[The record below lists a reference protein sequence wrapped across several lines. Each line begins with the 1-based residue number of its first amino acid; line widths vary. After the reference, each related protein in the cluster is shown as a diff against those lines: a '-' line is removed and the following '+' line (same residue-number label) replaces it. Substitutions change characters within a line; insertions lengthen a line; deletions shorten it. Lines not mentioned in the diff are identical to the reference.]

1 MTNSF
6 FVSNCSRPCR
16 RTAYVAVV
24 GLLTILLVTLRLR
37 ADEPYARSRD
47 YDLQHSRIV
56 LRFDLDQKKVIG
68 DVTHTLTI
76 LRDSTSKIIFDSAGL
91 TIQSVTVNKSSAK
104 FETKDDKLIIPLA
117 TSARAGEKFDVNI
130 RYEAKPT
137 KGLYFILPDK
147 DYPDRPKQVWTQGE
161 SEDTRYY
168 LPTYDYPNDR
178 LTTETILTVP
188 ASWVTVANGK
198 LIGVSDAVH
207 GMKTWT
213 WKETVP
219 SSTYLITIVAGEL
232 DEVKD
237 SWRGIP
243 VTYYAPKGR
252 GERLSINYGRTPQ
265 MIELFSKKLGVDY
278 PWEKY
283 AQSMVDDFVA
293 GGMENSSATTNTS
306 TSLQHP
312 KLAPEYLTGQDDLI
326 SHELG
331 HQWFGDLVTCKDW
344 GDIWLNEGFATFME
358 TIWTESHFGKDQA
371 DYERWLAARGWFE
384 QASLY
389 DKPIVRHDFNDSGEF
404 DGNAYTKGGWV
415 LYMLRHQLG
424 EDAFYRGLKHYLEVN
439 RGKNVVT
446 ADLAKAMEEATN
458 TNVDQ
463 FFNQWLYGAGAPKL
477 DLSYKYD
484 DAKHEVAL
492 TVKQTQKVEGHVG
505 LFQIPTEVEITTAS
519 GPKLFPVTISNEK
532 DTEIFTFRADS
543 APLMVLFDKGGH
555 VLKSADFHKEKK
567 EWLYQLKNASELA
580 DRADAVAALSKLK
593 GDDEVVSALSDALRN
608 DKAWGIRANA
618 ADALG
623 QLGGPAASKQLLDAL
638 NTAKEPWV
646 RNRIVSALANFKD
659 DAAIVAKLN
668 AIAGD
673 DSSYRARAAALQ
685 ALGRLKAPGAFAT
698 LDAAVATD
706 SPDGFLRNA
715 ALRSMGPLGDDKA
728 VPLLLKWS
736 APGKPIDSRNVA
748 IASLA
753 RLQKDNK
760 DITKQIATYLNEP
773 HFPIRMASIFALGAR
788 GDASAVPALEALLK
802 SDDLSIEM
810 VPMIKSQ
817 IATLKAPSSEK
828 HHPRSGTSGE
838 DEVADATSS
847 ANGNDQGA
855 VTKRLD
861 HLEHLMQ
868 EMSDRLKTIETRLPP
883 VKQ

>member
-1 MTNSF
+1 MIDSF
-6 FVSNCSRPCR
+6 FANNSSRLR
-16 RTAYVAVV
+16 RRMACVAIA
-24 GLLTILLVTLRLR
+24 GLLTFAFLALHLR

-47 YDLQHSRIV
+47 YDLQHSRIA

-91 TIQSVTVNKSSAK
+91 TIQSVTVNKSPAK
-104 FETKDDKLIIPLA
+104 FDTKDDKLIIPLTTA
-117 TSARAGEKFDVNI
+117 AHAGEKFDVNI
-130 RYEAKPT
+130 RYVGKPT

-188 ASWVTVANGK
+188 ASWITVANGK
-198 LIGVSDAVH
+198 LISVTDAAN
-207 GMKTWT
+207 GMKIWT
-213 WKETVP
+213 WKESVP
-219 SSTYLITIVAGEL
+219 SSTYLITIVAGEF
-232 DEVKD
+232 DEIKD
-237 SWRGIP
+237 TWRGIP

-252 GERLSINYGRTPQ
+252 GDRLTINYSRTPQ

-358 TIWTESHFGKDQA
+358 TVWTEAHFGKDQA
-371 DYERWLAARGWFE
+371 DYARYLNARGWFE
-384 QASLY
+384 QANLY

-446 ADLAKAMEEATN
+446 ADLAKAIEEATH

-463 FFNQWLYGAGAPKL
+463 FFSQWLYGAGAPKF

-484 DAKHEVAL
+484 DAKHEIAL
-492 TVKQTQKVEGHVG
+492 TVKQTQKIEGRVG
-505 LFQIPTEVEITTAS
+505 LFRIPTEVEITTAS
-519 GPKLFPVTISNEK
+519 GPKLFPITVSGEK
-532 DTEIFTFRADS
+532 DTAIFTFPADS

-567 EWLYQLKNASELA
+567 EWLYQLKNATELA
-580 DRADAVAALSKLK
+580 DRADAVTALGKLK
-593 GDDEVVSALSDALRN
+593 GDEEVVAALADALRS
-608 DKAWGIRANA
+608 DKAWGVRANA
-618 ADALG
+618 GDALSRV
-623 QLGGPAASKQLLDAL
+623 GGSAASKQLLDAL

-659 DAAIVAKLN
+659 DPAVVAKLN
-668 AIAGD
+668 SIAGD

-685 ALGRLKAPGAFAT
+685 GLGRLKAAGSLPT
-698 LDAAVATD
+698 LEAAVAAD

-715 ALRSMGPLGDDKA
+715 GLRSMGPLGDDKA
-728 VPLLLKWS
+728 VPLLIEWS
-736 APGKPIDSRNVA
+736 APGKPIESREAA

-760 DITKQIATYLNEP
+760 EITKQIAAYLNEP
-773 HFPIRMASIFALGAR
+773 HFPVRMASIFALGAR
-788 GDASAVPALEALLK
+788 GDASAIPALEALLK

-810 VPMIKSQ
+810 VPMIKGQ
-817 IATLKAPSSEK
+817 IATLKTPAGERR
-828 HHPRSGTSGE
+828 HQRGEASGE
-838 DEVADATSS
+838 EEGPDAATS
-847 ANGNDQGA
+847 ATGNDQGA
-855 VTKRLD
+855 VVKRLD
-861 HLEHLMQ
+861 QLERLIQ
-868 EMSDRLKTIETRLPP
+868 EMSERLKTIETRLPP
-883 VKQ
+883 PKQ

>member
-1 MTNSF
+1 MIVPFRRAAHRSH
-6 FVSNCSRPCR
+6 SR
-16 RTAYVAVV
+16 
-24 GLLTILLVTLRLR
+24 LLAAAIFATLIFAALRLQ

-47 YDLQHSRIV
+47 YDLQHSKIA
-56 LRFDLDQKKVIG
+56 LRFDLDHRKVIG
-68 DVTHTLTI
+68 EVTHTLTI
-76 LRDSTSKIIFDSAGL
+76 LRDSTAKIVFDSAGL
-91 TIQSVTVNKSSAK
+91 TIQSVTVNKSAAK
-104 FETKDDKLIIPLA
+104 FETSSDKLIISLPA
-117 TSARAGEKFDVNI
+117 AAKSGEKFDVAI

-147 DYPDRPKQVWTQGE
+147 DYPDRPKQIWTQGE

-178 LTTETILTVP
+178 LTTETIVTVP
-188 ASWVTVANGK
+188 ANWVTVANGK
-198 LIGVSDAVH
+198 LINVADAAN

-213 WKETVP
+213 WRESVP
-219 SSTYLITIVAGEL
+219 SSTYLITVVAGEFQ
-232 DEVKD
+232 EVKD

-243 VTYYAPKGR
+243 ITYYAPKGR
-252 GERLSINYGRTPQ
+252 GDRLSVNYTRTPQ
-265 MIELFSKKLGVDY
+265 MIELFSTKLGVNY

-306 TSLQHP
+306 NSLQHP
-312 KLAPEYLTGQDDLI
+312 KLAPEFLTGEDGLI

-331 HQWFGDLVTCKDW
+331 HPWFGDLVTCKDW

-358 TIWTESHFGKDQA
+358 TVWSESHFGKDQA
-371 DYERWLAARGWFE
+371 DYERWLSARGWFE
-384 QASLY
+384 EANLY
-389 DKPIVRHDFNDSGEF
+389 SKPIVRHDFNDSGEF

-446 ADLAKAMEEATN
+446 ADLAKAIEEATH

-463 FFNQWLYGAGAPKL
+463 FFSQWLYGAGAPKF

-484 DAKHEVAL
+484 DAKHEIAL
-492 TVKQTQKVEGHVG
+492 TVKQTQKIEGRVG
-505 LFQIPTEVEITTAS
+505 LFRIPTEVEITTAT
-519 GPKLFPVTISNEK
+519 GPKLFPITISNEK
-532 DTEIFTFRADS
+532 DAAIFTFPADS
-543 APLMVLFDKGGH
+543 APFMVLFDKGGH
-555 VLKSADFHKEKK
+555 ILKSAEFHKEKK
-567 EWLYQLKNASELA
+567 EWLYQLKNATELA
-580 DRADAVAALSKLK
+580 DRADAVTALGKLK
-593 GDDEVVSALSDALRN
+593 GDDEVVAALSGALLN

-623 QLGGPAASKQLLDAL
+623 QLGGAAASKQLLDAL

-659 DAAIVAKLN
+659 DPAIVAKLN

-673 DSSYRARAAALQ
+673 ESSYRARAAALQ
-685 ALGRLKAPGAFAT
+685 ALGRLKAPGALAT
-698 LDAAVATD
+698 LDAAVAAD

-728 VPLLLKWS
+728 VPLLLEWS
-736 APGKPIDSRNVA
+736 APGKPIDSRNAA

-760 DITKQIATYLNEP
+760 DIMKRIASYLSES
-773 HFPIRMASIFALGAR
+773 HFPVRMASIFALGAR
-788 GDASAVPALEALLK
+788 GDASAIPALEALLK

-810 VPMIKSQ
+810 VPMIKGQ
-817 IATLKAPSSEK
+817 IATLKTSGGERRRSRGETSGGDEESAPS
-828 HHPRSGTSGE
+828 G
-838 DEVADATSS
+838 AA
-847 ANGNDQGA
+847 NDQSEGA
-855 VTKRLD
+855 VAKRMD
-861 HLEHLMQ
+861 RLEHLMQ

-883 VKQ
+883 PKQ

>member
-1 MTNSF
+1 MNIASSINS
-6 FVSNCSRPCR
+6 RGLAPR
-16 RTAYVAVV
+16 RAASFAVAAV
-24 GLLTILLVTLRLR
+24 LAILFIALHLR

-47 YDLQHSRIV
+47 YDLQHSRIA

-68 DVTHTLTI
+68 DVTHSLTV
-76 LRDSTSKIIFDSAGL
+76 LRDSTSRIIFDSSGL
-91 TIQSVTVNKSSAK
+91 TIQSVTVNRSSAK

-117 TSARAGEKFDVNI
+117 TAARAGEKFDVTI

-188 ASWVTVANGK
+188 ANWITVANGK
-198 LIGVSDAVH
+198 LINVSDAAN

-213 WKETVP
+213 WKESVP
-219 SSTYLITIVAGEL
+219 SSTYLISIVAGDF

-237 SWRGIP
+237 TWRGMP
-243 VTYYAPKGR
+243 VTYYAPRGR
-252 GERLSINYGRTPQ
+252 GDRLSINYARTPQ
-265 MIELFSKKLGVDY
+265 MIDLFSKKLGLDY

-283 AQSMVDDFVA
+283 SQSMVDDFVA

-312 KLAPEYLTGQDDLI
+312 KLAPEFPTGQDNLI

-358 TIWTESHFGKDQA
+358 FVWTESHFGKDQA
-371 DYERWLAARGWFE
+371 DYERWQSARQWFAE
-384 QASLY
+384 STLY
-389 DKPIVRHDFNDSGEF
+389 GRPIVRHDFYDSGEF

-446 ADLAKAMEEATN
+446 ADFAKAMEEATH

-463 FFNQWLYGAGAPKL
+463 FFDQWLYGAGAPRF

-484 DAKHEVAL
+484 DTKHEVAL

-505 LFQIPTEVEITTAS
+505 LFHIPTEVEITTAS
-519 GPKLFPVTISNEK
+519 GPKLFPITVSNEK
-532 DTEIFTFRADS
+532 DTETFSFHADS
-543 APLMVLFDKGGH
+543 APLMVLFDKGGQ

-567 EWLYQLKNASELA
+567 EWLYQLKSAPEFS
-580 DRADAVAALSKLK
+580 DRADALTALGKLK
-593 GDDEVVSALSDALRN
+593 GDDEVVAAVCDALRN
-608 DKAWGIRANA
+608 DKNWAIRANA

-623 QLGGPAASKQLLDAL
+623 QVGGSTASKQLLDAL
-638 NTAKEPWV
+638 NTIKEPWI
-646 RNRIVSALANFKD
+646 RNRIVSALAEFVD
-659 DAAIVAKLN
+659 DPAIVAKLN
-668 AIAGD
+668 SVASD

-685 ALGRLKAPGAFAT
+685 ALGRLKAPGALAT
-698 LDAAVATD
+698 LDAAVAAD
-706 SPDGFLRNA
+706 SPDGFLRNT

-728 VPLLLKWS
+728 VPLLREWA
-736 APGKPIDSRNVA
+736 APGKPIDTRNAA
-748 IASLA
+748 ISSLA

-760 DITKQIATYLNEP
+760 EITTQIAGYLSEP

-788 GDASAVPALEALLK
+788 GDASAIPALEALLK

-810 VPMIKSQ
+810 APMIQGQ
-817 IATLKAPSSEK
+817 IARLKTPAGEK
-828 HHPRSGTSGE
+828 HRQHGEASSGE
-838 DEVADATSS
+838 ENAES
-847 ANGNDQGA
+847 ASAAANDQGV
-855 VTKRLD
+855 VTTRLD
-861 HLEHLMQ
+861 RLEHLMQ

-883 VKQ
+883 LKQ

>member
-1 MTNSF
+1 MTISLF
-6 FVSNCSRPCR
+6 ASNRSRPR
-16 RTAYVAVV
+16 RRSAHLAVA
-24 GLLTILLVTLRLR
+24 GLLAVLIVALHLC

-47 YDLQHSRIV
+47 YDLQHSRIA

-76 LRDSTSKIIFDSAGL
+76 LRDSTSKIIFDSANL
-91 TIQSVTVNKSSAK
+91 TIQSVTVNKSPAK
-104 FETKDDKLIIPLA
+104 FETKDDKLIVPLTTA
-117 TSARAGEKFDVNI
+117 AHTGDKFDINI
-130 RYEAKPT
+130 RYEGKPT

-188 ASWVTVANGK
+188 ASWITVANGK
-198 LIGVSDAVH
+198 LISVTDSAN

-213 WKETVP
+213 WKESVP

-237 SWRGIP
+237 TWRGIP

-252 GERLSINYGRTPQ
+252 GDRLSINYSRTPQ

-358 TIWTESHFGKDQA
+358 TVWTESHFGKDQA

-384 QASLY
+384 QTNLF

-446 ADLAKAMEEATN
+446 ADLAKAMEEATH

-463 FFNQWLYGAGAPKL
+463 FFNQWLYGAGAPKF

-492 TVKQTQKVEGHVG
+492 TVKQTQKVEGRVG
-505 LFQIPTEVEITTAS
+505 LFHVPTDVEITTAS
-519 GPKLFPVTISNEK
+519 GPKLFPITVSSEK
-532 DTEIFTFRADS
+532 DTATFTFPADS

-555 VLKSADFHKEKK
+555 VLKSADFQKEKK
-567 EWLYQLKNASELA
+567 EWLYQLKNATELA
-580 DRADAVAALSKLK
+580 DRADAITALGKLK
-593 GDDEVVSALSDALRN
+593 GDDDVVAALADALRN

-623 QLGGPAASKQLLDAL
+623 RWGGSAASKQLLDAL

-659 DAAIVAKLN
+659 DPTIVAKLN
-668 AIAGD
+668 SIAGD

-685 ALGRLKAPGAFAT
+685 TLGRLKAPGALAT
-698 LDAAVATD
+698 LDAAVAAD
-706 SPDGFLRNA
+706 SPDSFLHNA

-728 VPLLLKWS
+728 VPLLLEWS
-736 APGKPIDSRNVA
+736 ALGKPIESREAA

-760 DITKQIATYLNEP
+760 DITKQIASYLNEL

-810 VPMIKSQ
+810 VPMIKGQ
-817 IATLKAPSSEK
+817 IATLKAPASER
-828 HHPRSGTSGE
+828 HRQRGEMPSE
-838 DEVADATSS
+838 DEGADAGS
-847 ANGNDQGA
+847 AATGNDQGVVA
-855 VTKRLD
+855 KRLD
-861 HLEHLMQ
+861 RLEQLIQ
-868 EMSDRLKTIETRLPP
+868 EMNDRLKTIETRLPAP
-883 VKQ
+883 KQ